1 MKRTVEFVI
10 GLIGGILGLLLSLFI
25 VIGCISYTS
34 SNTSSGGIA
43 EYIIITSS
51 IALIIQI
58 GLLVL
63 ACCVNKINNIAY
75 GICMIVLSIIS
86 LFLGFFIL
94 FLPVV
99 LQIISGAFAFRSLKQ
114 ETN

>member
-25 VIGCISYTS
+25 VIGSISYTS
-34 SNTSSGGIA
+34 SGGIE

-63 ACCVNKINNIAY
+63 ACCVNKINNKTY

-86 LFLGFFIL
+86 LFLGLFIL

-99 LQIISGAFAFRSLKQ
+99 LQIISGAFAFRTLKQ
-114 ETN
+114 EYN